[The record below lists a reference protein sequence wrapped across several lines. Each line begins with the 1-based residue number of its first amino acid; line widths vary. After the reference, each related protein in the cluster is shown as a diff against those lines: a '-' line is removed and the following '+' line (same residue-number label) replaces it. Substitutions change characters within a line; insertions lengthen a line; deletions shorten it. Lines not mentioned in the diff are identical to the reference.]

1 MQTISEIK
9 LHSVVNNVVSEGWL
23 SLPLPSTSHL
33 RQAPR
38 MYSFIA
44 ITQAVHGFFSL
55 LTRPSGWTLLKF
67 FHANQ
72 FCHIFSVLVCI
83 HLLKFYL
90 HEKLFCYQWTQGNE
104 KSQSLIICLDPFVLE
119 INLNNVYQ
127 ISIIYDW
134 QLGTSSEKK
143 QQCRLIY
150 IRYFSHIVLSE

>member
-83 HLLKFYL
+83 HLLKFSSIYMRNSSVTSE
-90 HEKLFCYQWTQGNE
+90 HKEM
-104 KSQSLIICLDPFVLE
+104 KS
-119 INLNNVYQ
+119 
-127 ISIIYDW
+127 
-134 QLGTSSEKK
+134 
-143 QQCRLIY
+143 
-150 IRYFSHIVLSE
+150 LSP